1 MIREVTIRRF
11 KRFDNQT
18 FPLEGNLVIAGQNNA
33 GKTTLLQAIATWE
46 FALKRWREQDT
57 KGDKQG
63 GNYKAIPVS
72 RPHFS
77 AVPLRSFDLLW
88 HNRQQ
93 GSGSIEIVLQTVRGE
108 TLTMSL
114 EADSTEQIWV
124 RPTRNTS
131 SAIALGLDV
140 NVVFLP
146 SIGALGVEEPE
157 VNPDYVKTKMRSMQ
171 TGQVVRNVILHV
183 SRTPEWEHFNG
194 ALRRM
199 FGLELDR
206 PQVIGGQIFCDYV
219 RVGQPERKFD
229 ILSAGSGF
237 QQVVLVL
244 ATMLSQPGSVLLV
257 DEPDA
262 HLHVYLQATIFSEL
276 QAVAARTHSQLIV
289 ATHSEVIF
297 NSVEPD
303 QICLMMGTPRRL
315 ADRTE
320 RERLRKAMGVLQQA
334 DVVAAAEAPGV
345 LYVEGHTDFALLKEW
360 CKVLNHRA
368 GSFFERHAFWREVV
382 ANPQAGQGGIKAD
395 DHFRCLQL
403 ADKNFTGVHL
413 IDSDGKRLGIAA
425 SPQIARGALNRL
437 AWSRYEAESYLLH
450 PAALAR
456 FIESQ
461 TPGADAA
468 KAIREFFVGAFG
480 AELAEHFLANPF
492 APRPI
497 VESFLQQTKS
507 RAEIIPPI
515 LQAAGILGG
524 VDYTRFS
531 EIAALMKSDEV
542 HPEVTAKLDAIA
554 QAFGL

>member
-11 KRFDNQT
+11 KRFENQT

-46 FALKRWREQDT
+46 FALKRWREQET

-63 GNYKAIPVS
+63 GNYSRVPVS
-72 RPHFS
+72 REAFH
-77 AVPLRSFDLLW
+77 AVKLRSFDLLW
-88 HNRQQ
+88 HNRARAA
-93 GSGSIEIVLQTVRGE
+93 GSIEIEIKTVRGE
-108 TLTMSL
+108 SL
-114 EADSTEQIWV
+114 AMVLESDSTEQIYV
-124 RPTRNTS
+124 RPAKRAN
-131 SAIALGLDV
+131 SALAAGMQI

-146 SIGALGVEEPE
+146 SIGAISVKEPE
-157 VNPDYVKTKMRSMQ
+157 VNPDWVKTQLGQML
-171 TGQVVRNVILHV
+171 TGEVIRNVILLV
-183 SRTPEWEHFNG
+183 SKTDEWEHFNG

-199 FGLELDR
+199 FGLEMQR
-206 PQVIGGQIFCDYV
+206 PVVQGGQIFCEYC
-219 RVGQPERKFD
+219 RAGQDAPKFD

-345 LYVEGHTDFALLKEW
+345 LYVEGHTDFALLKAW
-360 CKVLNHRA
+360 CRVLNHRA

-403 ADKNFTGVHL
+403 ADRNFTGVHL

-425 SPQIARGALNRL
+425 SPQMARSALNRL
-437 AWSRYEAESYLLH
+437 VWSRYEAESYLLH

-461 TPGADAA
+461 APGADAA
-468 KAIREFFVGAFG
+468 NAIREFFVGAFG

-492 APRPI
+492 APKPI
-497 VESFLQQTKS
+497 VESFLQQTKA
-507 RAEIIPPI
+507 REKIIPPI
-515 LQAAGILGG
+515 LLAAGILGG
-524 VDYTRFS
+524 VDYSRFS
-531 EIAALMKSDEV
+531 EIAALMKPEEV
-542 HPEVTAKLDAIA
+542 HPEVAAKLDAIA